1 MKGKAIQQN
10 RFSHSGNFLSKNEP
24 IRGSIMTN
32 KVLAFI
38 DHLNSSLNEEFS
50 FYSMTDLSCL
60 SLVSLKSN
68 LLLKFKAVEK
78 EGNKIYLLLVAK
90 ICKDKKGGRDFEAIG
105 SLIKES
111 PISVKDI
118 VSVLENS

>member
-1 MKGKAIQQN
+1 MLLYHQLKGKAIQQN

-24 IRGSIMTN
+24 IRGNIMN
-32 KVLAFI
+32 INQALNVLN
-38 DHLNSSLNEEFS
+38 LN
-50 FYSMTDLSCL
+50 SMTDLSCL

>member
-1 MKGKAIQQN
+1 
-10 RFSHSGNFLSKNEP
+10 
-24 IRGSIMTN
+24 MTN

-78 EGNKIYLLLVAK
+78 EGNKIYLLLAAK
-90 ICKDKKGGRDFEAIG
+90 ICKNKKGGRDFEAIG